1 MRGASKAE
9 LAAAIGLIVL
19 ALVVCLSATCGV
31 QAAEE
36 SAWRYP
42 QAVEALGVA
51 QILAVVGQYEPPRTA
66 LEVAAVGPQI
76 GPAVEAAQDAAAE
89 VLGSAPA
96 LMQSPQVQEA
106 WAALEAAMWR
116 EVRAESPPGIVK

>member
-1 MRGASKAE
+1 MRGASRIE
-9 LAAAIGLIVL
+9 LASVLGLIVF

-36 SAWRYP
+36 SGWRYP
-42 QAVEALGVA
+42 QAVEALGVQ

-76 GPAVEAAQDAAAE
+76 APAVEAAQDAAAE
-89 VLGSAPA
+89 VLASAPA